1 MMTDYTIEKNIYL
14 HFSKKDKEKISEIL
28 NIQINNNEVEI
39 IFDDI
44 EILFNAN
51 MISEKYYEELE
62 EEYDVTSY
70 IILFN

>member
-1 MMTDYTIEKNIYL
+1 MMSDYTIEKNIYL

-28 NIQINNNEVEI
+28 GVQINNNEVEI
-39 IFDDI
+39 IFNDI

-51 MISEKYYEELE
+51 MINEEHYEELE
-62 EEYDVTSY
+62 KEYDVTSY